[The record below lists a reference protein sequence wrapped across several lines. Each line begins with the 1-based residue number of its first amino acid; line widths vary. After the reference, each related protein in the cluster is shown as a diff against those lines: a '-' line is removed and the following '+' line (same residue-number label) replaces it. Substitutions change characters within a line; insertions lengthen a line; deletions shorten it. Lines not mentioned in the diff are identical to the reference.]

1 MEAGAADAAAGGAR
15 LALVSAVAVV
25 ALGDSLSRADR
36 RVTVVGREGEV
47 VAEAAAT
54 FSRAGAG
61 ATLRAGARV
70 GTTMPRVTCDEASGK
85 PLRAMGAEAAG
96 AAEEGAAAARGCTGF
111 GDGTA
116 DGLLSQRLSSSS
128 TS

>member
-36 RVTVVGREGEV
+36 RVTVVGRDGEV
-47 VAEAAAT
+47 VAEAAAA
-54 FSRAGAG
+54 FSRAG
-61 ATLRAGARV
+61 AGARV

-116 DGLLSQRLSSSS
+116 EGLLSSRLSSSS

>member
-61 ATLRAGARV
+61 ATLRGARV
-70 GTTMPRVTCDEASGK
+70 GTAMPRVTCDEASGK

-116 DGLLSQRLSSSS
+116 EGLLSSRLSSSS